1 MIIRFF
7 EISSDDAKY
16 RKIAGLNLRGKGN
29 ERNDGT
35 FENLFLNE
43 IRLDATKCVY
53 LRATSSLF
61 SLYAIYPSIKLL

>member
-1 MIIRFF
+1 MFF

-43 IRLDATKCVY
+43 IGRDKMRISSSY
-53 LRATSSLF
+53 ESLF